1 MKNNKKIKDI
11 KNMNTTLSDSLR
23 NRSEQHG
30 LKNRTSK
37 FQEKDMTVSI
47 ESTLSWL
54 QTEYPNYEFGWQK
67 KLMLKSI
74 YSILRN
80 QYGLT
85 DIYLE
90 NVKDTTFITPDGG
103 FIYVVINGVK
113 YFLLIGEQKTQGT
126 NDKRLSEGKKRQAL
140 GNAVERLGKNF
151 NGLDLLFINEEIL
164 PFVSF
169 LQVCDFHETET
180 IGDRVITI
188 FKGLKKNSIN
198 VVKDGIRRGGSYYMR
213 GHKWDEGTYGE
224 SDWSVEEMTNVF
236 KKVSQLSLEYYID
249 KYGK

>member
-1 MKNNKKIKDI
+1 M
-11 KNMNTTLSDSLR
+11 MTLSDSLR
-23 NRSEQHG
+23 NRSDQHG

-140 GNAVERLGKNF
+140 GNAVERLGKNL
-151 NGLDLLFINEEIL
+151 NGLDLLFIKEEIL
-164 PFVSF
+164 PFVTF
-169 LQVCDFHETET
+169 LQGCDFHETET
-180 IGDRVITI
+180 IGNRVITI

-198 VVKDGIRRGGSYYMR
+198 VVKDVIGRGGCYYMR

-224 SDWSVEEMTNVF
+224 SDWTVEEMTNIF
-236 KKVSQLSLEYYID
+236 KKISQLSMEYYID